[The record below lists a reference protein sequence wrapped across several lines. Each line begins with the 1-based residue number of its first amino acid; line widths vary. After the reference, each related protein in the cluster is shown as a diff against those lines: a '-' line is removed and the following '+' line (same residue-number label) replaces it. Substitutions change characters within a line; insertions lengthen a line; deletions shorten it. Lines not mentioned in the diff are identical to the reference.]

1 MSYTSFS
8 MKHDAQFIL
17 NLIAQ
22 AIFDKKGMNILAL
35 DLRNV
40 STITDYMI
48 IAEGA
53 VDRHLVAIAHSI
65 EKSLEE
71 VGEKPVRIEGLAEG
85 DWIVLD
91 YLEVMVHLFAPG
103 LRERYQLEQLWK
115 EGKLVELNISLDP
128 IQH

>member
-1 MSYTSFS
+1 